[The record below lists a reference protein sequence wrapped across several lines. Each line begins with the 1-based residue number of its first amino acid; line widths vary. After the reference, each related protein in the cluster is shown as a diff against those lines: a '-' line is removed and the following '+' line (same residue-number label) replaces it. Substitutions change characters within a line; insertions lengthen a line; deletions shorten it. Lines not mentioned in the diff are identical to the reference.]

1 VATIRT
7 SKSRPPS
14 PRRQTRVVLIDDE
27 ARRQYV
33 TAEVLRSEGYEVL
46 SRAGHEGVMELFRSS
61 LSEPAAWVSFATSL
75 RPDVVVIDL
84 RTRDALVTI
93 GALIRH
99 QLTCH
104 LPVVAIAHSGQAVEM
119 RAARA
124 LGAAKTLAWPMVP
137 SPAQSDDC
145 FGGLGRY
152 IDAVV
157 TLDAL

>member
-1 VATIRT
+1 M
-7 SKSRPPS
+7 
-14 PRRQTRVVLIDDE
+14 
-27 ARRQYV
+27 
-33 TAEVLRSEGYEVL
+33 L

-84 RTRDALVTI
+84 RTTDALVTI

-104 LPVVAIAHSGQAVEM
+104 LPVVAIGHEGQAIEM

-124 LGAAKTLAWPMVP
+124 LGAAKTLAWPPRAPMVP
-137 SPAQSDDC
+137 SPAHPNDEG
-145 FGGLGRY
+145 FGGLARH

-157 TLDAL
+157 THETA